1 MEISNTEENYLK
13 AIYTI
18 SKLNSGAGVSTNQL
32 SVLLMNKA
40 GTITEMLKRLA
51 EKKLINY
58 QKYKGVLLSS
68 KGEKIAVKIVR
79 KHRLWEVFL
88 LEKLGFKWDEVHDIA
103 EQLEHIQSDELID
116 RLDLFL
122 GKPKFDPHGDPIPDA
137 KGQINNIKAKPLGEF
152 SKKGNFILTGVCE
165 HSKMFLQ
172 YISSLG
178 LKIGDTIKVEEIN
191 KFDNSYLIKM
201 KRKNSHF
208 LSNKV
213 ALNLLVEPQ
222 AK

>member
-137 KGQINNIKAKPLGEF
+137 KGQINNIKAKPLSEF
-152 SKKGNFILTGVCE
+152 STKGNFILTGVCE